1 MWTAGGPGKNPPRDA
16 VPADMPQTPV
26 RARISAGLI
35 LLLSA
40 LTAIGPLTFDTY
52 LAAFPQI
59 AEDLSASR
67 ATVQLTLTA
76 SLAGLAVGQVL
87 IGSLSD
93 TLGRR
98 RPLLGGLTLYVLTSA
113 ALIFVDSIGLF
124 TVLRFVQGF
133 SAAAGMVLSMAI
145 LRDSYEGLAVSKA
158 MARLMLVVGVA
169 PVLAPTLGAQLLRF
183 GSWRMIFGFLT
194 IAGVLLLT
202 LAARRLQETLPVER
216 RRTGGT
222 AAALRTYR
230 DLLLDRGFLGLALL
244 SAFYMGAL
252 FTYVAGSTFVFQD
265 GFGLNPQ
272 QFGYVFASGAV
283 AITIA
288 SQVYGALVDRFRPEQ
303 ILTVAVATGVVLSA
317 TLVAVVAS
325 GAGLVPVTV
334 LLVLT
339 LSTAGLVMPSA
350 PAIALDQNPHR
361 AGSAA
366 ALLGALQFGM
376 GAVIA
381 PVTGL
386 VGGSPAMAMAVVM
399 ATVILVSAA
408 LLVGVARSWRRVRTT
423 KARAVPAEAAPSA
436 LAPEAVAPAAVAPNA
451 ALAPDP
457 VAPAPDA
464 ATPAPDAVAPDSAPA
479 KGQPVH

>member
-1 MWTAGGPGKNPPRDA
+1 MSATAPR
-16 VPADMPQTPV
+16 T
-26 RARISAGLI
+26 RISAGLI

-59 AEDLSASR
+59 ARDLSATP

-93 TLGRR
+93 TFGRR
-98 RPLLGGLTLYVLTSA
+98 RPLLGGLMVYVVTSA
-113 ALIFVDSIGLF
+113 ALIFADSTGLF
-124 TVLRFVQGF
+124 TALRFVQGF
-133 SAAAGMVLSMAI
+133 AAAAGMVLSMAI
-145 LRDSYEGLAVSKA
+145 LRDSFEGIAVSKA

-183 GSWRMIFGFLT
+183 GSWRMIFAFLT
-194 IAGVLLLT
+194 VAGLLLLT
-202 LAARRLQETLPVER
+202 LAWVRLRETLPVER

-230 DLLLDRGFLGLALL
+230 DLLADRGFLGLALL
-244 SAFYMGAL
+244 AATYMAAL

-265 GFGLNPQ
+265 GFGLDPQ

-288 SQVYGALVDRFRPEQ
+288 SQVYGALVGRFRPEQ
-303 ILTVAVATGVVLSA
+303 ILTVAVAAGVVLVG
-317 TLVAVVAS
+317 TLFVVARA
-325 GAGLVPVTV
+325 GGGLVPVTV

-350 PAIALDQNPHR
+350 PAIALDANPHR

-366 ALLGALQFGM
+366 ALLGALQFGA
-376 GAVIA
+376 GAVVA
-381 PVTGL
+381 PATGL
-386 VGGSPAMAMAVVM
+386 IGGSPAVGM
-399 ATVILVSAA
+399 ATVMAAMILIAAVLLLAVSR
-408 LLVGVARSWRRVRTT
+408 GWRRDATARTALALAE
-423 KARAVPAEAAPSA
+423 ARTAHSSVPGSVPAP
-436 LAPEAVAPAAVAPNA
+436 
-451 ALAPDP
+451 
-457 VAPAPDA
+457 
-464 ATPAPDAVAPDSAPA
+464 
-479 KGQPVH
+479 

>member
-1 MWTAGGPGKNPPRDA
+1 
-16 VPADMPQTPV
+16 MPQNPART
-26 RARISAGLI
+26 RISAGLI

-93 TLGRR
+93 TFGRR
-98 RPLLGGLTLYVLTSA
+98 RPLLGGLALYVLTSA
-113 ALIFVDSIGLF
+113 ALLLVDSIGLF
-124 TVLRFVQGF
+124 TALRFVQGF

-194 IAGVLLLT
+194 VAGVLLLA

-265 GFGLNPQ
+265 GFGLDPQ

-303 ILTVAVATGVVLSA
+303 ILTVAVSAGVVLSG
-317 TLVAVVAS
+317 TLVAVAAS
-325 GAGLVPVTV
+325 GAGMVPVLV

-350 PAIALDQNPHR
+350 PAIALDRNPHR

-386 VGGSPAMAMAVVM
+386 VGGSPATAMAVVM
-399 ATVILVSAA
+399 AGLILISAV
-408 LLVGVARSWRRVRTT
+408 LLVGVARGWRRGSRAAAVRPTPATT
-423 KARAVPAEAAPSA
+423 SAE
-436 LAPEAVAPAAVAPNA
+436 VAPATASTRTTAEATAQSTAQSTAQATPT
-451 ALAPDP
+451 
-457 VAPAPDA
+457 DA
-464 ATPAPDAVAPDSAPA
+464 AEA
-479 KGQPVH
+479 QPVR

>member
-1 MWTAGGPGKNPPRDA
+1 
-16 VPADMPQTPV
+16 MPQIPART
-26 RARISAGLI
+26 RISAGLI

-59 AEDLSASR
+59 AQDLSASR

-76 SLAGLAVGQVL
+76 SLAGLALGQVL

-93 TLGRR
+93 TFGRR
-98 RPLLGGLTLYVLTSA
+98 RPLLGGLSLYVLVSA
-113 ALIFVDSIGLF
+113 ALIFVDSIALF
-124 TVLRFVQGF
+124 TALRFVQGF

-194 IAGVLLLT
+194 VAGVLLLA

-222 AAALRTYR
+222 VAALRTYR

-252 FTYVAGSTFVFQD
+252 FTYVSGSTFVFQD
-265 GFGLNPQ
+265 GFGLDPQ

-303 ILTVAVATGVVLSA
+303 ILTVAVIAGLVLSA
-317 TLVAVVAS
+317 TLVAVAAS
-325 GAGLVPVTV
+325 GAGLVPVLV

-376 GAVIA
+376 GAAIA

-386 VGGSPAMAMAVVM
+386 VGGSPATAMALVM
-399 ATVILVSAA
+399 ALLILVSA
-408 LLVGVARSWRRVRTT
+408 LLLLAVSRGWRRTR
-423 KARAVPAEAAPSA
+423 RATAALSVPGAVAPEPVGSGTEASVVT
-436 LAPEAVAPAAVAPNA
+436 APEA
-451 ALAPDP
+451 
-457 VAPAPDA
+457 
-464 ATPAPDAVAPDSAPA
+464 
-479 KGQPVH
+479 QPVR